1 MDIYYHVNT
10 KEEKPKRTIRKFLI
24 PETGEEKDE
33 MFKQLV
39 KTYIYTRDV
48 LIDS

>member
-10 KEEKPKRTIRKFLI
+10 KEEKPKRKIRKFLI